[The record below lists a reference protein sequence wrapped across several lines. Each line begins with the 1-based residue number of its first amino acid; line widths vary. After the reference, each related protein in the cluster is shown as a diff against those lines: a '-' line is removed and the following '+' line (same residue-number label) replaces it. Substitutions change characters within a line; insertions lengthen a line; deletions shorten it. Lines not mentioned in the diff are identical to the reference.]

1 MQAMEVRDR
10 EIELRLEAFAR
21 ARLSPDREA
30 VARTRARVM
39 REARLQLEAARIA
52 GNMAPPTALAA
63 HRPIARRLAMPI
75 LAASLWLALAVGSIS
90 ASTAG
95 GPLYHARMWI
105 ETATLPVDGV
115 SRANAEITR
124 LNERLA
130 EATAAAAR
138 GDAGAVQ
145 AAIEAYRQIADEAL
159 AGSTGDQ
166 ALQTLVAGALDRH
179 LTVLAGVAAS
189 LEGKGNDT
197 AAAAVEASIQ
207 RAIDHSQAVVD
218 RVGANGAG
226 SGGSGT
232 SGHPATSPGGT
243 DDHGTGSGSGAGAG
257 SGSGA
262 GSGAGAA
269 AGSGSGSDSGSG
281 AGAGSGAGTGS
292 GGNTKPDKT
301 PKPTPEPR
309 TTPEPPDP
317 QGQPDH
323 TPRGPNQ

>member
-30 VARTRARVM
+30 VARTRARLM
-39 REARLQLEAARIA
+39 REARLQFEAAQIT
-52 GNMAPPTALAA
+52 GMTAPSVLAA
-63 HRPIARRLAMPI
+63 HRSIARRLAMPI
-75 LAASLWLALAVGSIS
+75 LAAGVWVALAVGSIS

-105 ETATLPVDGV
+105 ETAVLPADGA

-138 GDAGAVQ
+138 GDVGAVQ

-159 AGSTGDQ
+159 AGSAGDQ
-166 ALQTLVAGALDRH
+166 TLQALVAGALDRH
-179 LTVLAGVAAS
+179 LSVLAGVAATLDS
-189 LEGKGNDT
+189 KGNDT

-218 RVGANGAG
+218 RVGANG
-226 SGGSGT
+226 SGGGGNGSSGAPVT
-232 SGHPATSPGGT
+232 NPGGT
-243 DDHGTGSGSGAGAG
+243 GGNGTGSGSGAGTGSGPGAG
-257 SGSGA
+257 SGSG
-262 GSGAGAA
+262 
-269 AGSGSGSDSGSG
+269 D
-281 AGAGSGAGTGS
+281 GAGSGAGTGT
-292 GGNTKPDKT
+292 GGNPKPDKT
-301 PKPTPEPR
+301 PKPTPKP
-309 TTPEPPDP
+309 TPEPPDP

-323 TPRGPNQ
+323 TPRGPNP

>member
-30 VARTRARVM
+30 VARTRARLM
-39 REARLQLEAARIA
+39 REARIQFEATRIA
-52 GNMAPPTALAA
+52 GTMAPPTALAA

-75 LAASLWLALAVGSIS
+75 LAASVWLALAVGSIS

-105 ETATLPVDGV
+105 ETATLPTNGV

-130 EATAAAAR
+130 EAGAAATR

-145 AAIEAYRQIADEAL
+145 AAVEAYRQIADEAL

-166 ALQTLVAGALDRH
+166 ALQALVAGALDRH
-179 LTVLAGVAAS
+179 LTILAGVAAT

-226 SGGSGT
+226 GGGNGT
-232 SGHPATSPGGT
+232 LGHPATSPGGT
-243 DDHGTGSGSGAGAG
+243 GDQGTGSGNGTGTGAGTGAGTGSG

-262 GSGAGAA
+262 GSG
-269 AGSGSGSDSGSG
+269 SGDGN
-281 AGAGSGAGTGS
+281 GAGTGT
-292 GGNTKPDKT
+292 GGDAKPDKP
-301 PKPTPEPR
+301 PKPTAKP
-309 TTPEPPDP
+309 TPVPPDP

-323 TPRGPNQ
+323 TPRGQNP

>member
-10 EIELRLEAFAR
+10 EIELRLEAFAS

-30 VARTRARVM
+30 VARTRARLM
-39 REARLQLEAARIA
+39 REARLQFEAARIA
-52 GNMAPPTALAA
+52 GTTAPPTVLAR

-75 LAASLWLALAVGSIS
+75 LAASVWLALAVGSIS

-105 ETATLPVDGV
+105 ETAILPTDGV

-124 LNERLA
+124 LNDRLA
-130 EATAAAAR
+130 EAGAAAAR

-145 AAIEAYRQIADEAL
+145 AAVEAYRQIADEAL

-166 ALQTLVAGALDRH
+166 ALQALVAGALDRH
-179 LTVLAGVAAS
+179 LTVLAGVAAA

-226 SGGSGT
+226 T
-232 SGHPATSPGGT
+232 SGHPVTSPGDT
-243 DDHGTGSGSGAGAG
+243 SEHGTGSGAGTGAG
-257 SGSGA
+257 SGSGT
-262 GSGAGAA
+262 
-269 AGSGSGSDSGSG
+269 G
-281 AGAGSGAGTGS
+281 AGAGAGTGAGTGT

-301 PKPTPEPR
+301 PKPTPEAKP
-309 TTPEPPDP
+309 TPEPPDP
-317 QGQPDH
+317 PGQPDH

>member
-1 MQAMEVRDR
+1 MDDDMQAMEVRDR

-39 REARLQLEAARIA
+39 REARLQLEAARSA

-75 LAASLWLALAVGSIS
+75 LAASLWLALAVGTIS

-166 ALQTLVAGALDRH
+166 ALQALVAGALDRH
-179 LTVLAGVAAS
+179 LTVLADVAAS

-257 SGSGA
+257 
-262 GSGAGAA
+262 

-281 AGAGSGAGTGS
+281 AGAGSGAGTGTGS
-292 GGNTKPDKT
+292 DTKPDKT

-309 TTPEPPDP
+309 PTPEPPDP